1 MPGLNR
7 FGIPGYYTLSPAREQ
22 EGVCCAR
29 RGSPLCQPAFLTFPQ
44 GFPHF
49 HPGYSPAWGKGM
61 DAGAFSFGKGR
72 SVWRALKA
80 RALYKRHIPLG
91 FLYSGSLPARPLGRG
106 RWRPPEGG
114 RQPGARGRVRPFFTN
129 SEPPGAAGNSGERRE
144 RECRHRRRLL
154 LTLRTK
160 KPDRDF
166 PGPAFYAIR

>member
-72 SVWRALKA
+72 SVWWALKA
-80 RALYKRHIPLG
+80 GILYKRHTPLG
-91 FLYSGSLPARPLGRG
+91 FLYSGPLRPGPGPRAMAAASRRREATGRERADMPVFHEQRTARC
-106 RWRPPEGG
+106 GG
-114 RQPGARGRVRPFFTN
+114 EQR
-129 SEPPGAAGNSGERRE
+129 GAAGAGMPSSPSSPFAAS
-144 RECRHRRRLL
+144 H
-154 LTLRTK
+154 
-160 KPDRDF
+160 
-166 PGPAFYAIR
+166 